1 MAIDTTTKGAVL
13 ALLWYRGA
21 DGHARLRSVLAVAGR
36 AIPPTVLGAA
46 AAFLIGWAITTN
58 IPGQTTIVNLIAI
71 LLGTAAFAGIA
82 FSLGSFLYDILT
94 AAARKRHAK
103 DPDETDVMEII
114 G

>member
-1 MAIDTTTKGAVL
+1 V
-13 ALLWYRGA
+13 
-21 DGHARLRSVLAVAGR
+21 
-36 AIPPTVLGAA
+36 
-46 AAFLIGWAITTN
+46 AAFLIGWAVTTN
-58 IPGQTTIVNLIAI
+58 MPGQTTVVNLVAV

-94 AAARKRHAK
+94 AAARKRPAV